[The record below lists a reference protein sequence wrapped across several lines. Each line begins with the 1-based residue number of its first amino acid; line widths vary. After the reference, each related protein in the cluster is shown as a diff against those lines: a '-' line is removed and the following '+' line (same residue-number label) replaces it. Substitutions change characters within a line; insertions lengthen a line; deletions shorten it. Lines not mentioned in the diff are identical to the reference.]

1 MTAPR
6 LTDMRTRLARIA
18 ASEIYD
24 VDFDALTSV
33 EREHYLLIVDAILAE
48 LESPTEAMVD
58 ASAYIGP
65 APSRADGHRARGCFR
80 RMIRAA
86 KEGK

>member
-1 MTAPR
+1 M
-6 LTDMRTRLARIA
+6 TDMRTRLARIA

-48 LESPTEAMVD
+48 LESPTEAMVE
-58 ASAYIGP
+58 AS
-65 APSRADGHRARGCFR
+65 SRADGHRARGYFR